1 MYSLTFTKPEL
12 VAELTAKMLFEIE
25 AVHFMSDKPFIF
37 TSGKAIFW
45 SDLQT
50 HVVMQSAVTVAV
62 RSCEISKLT

>member
-37 TSGKAIFW
+37 LSLI
-45 SDLQT
+45 
-50 HVVMQSAVTVAV
+50 H
-62 RSCEISKLT
+62 I